1 MKETK
6 RENDFHFCRCR
17 NGSKSFFLL
26 ESFYFLCTQQAD
38 KYRGDWEWI
47 LLFAFFFL
55 FCTYSLSR
63 GEEKWMIGR
72 KGDRWRE
79 SYSHAYRGYPVRVKV
94 RKIYD
99 KYGMFSILIY
109 RVAKRL
115 CTVMHSSC
123 VCLGWTG
130 GKKLWFIAKREKTD
144 CFYPHDVNSCE

>member
-1 MKETK
+1 MIFISADVGTEG
-6 RENDFHFCRCR
+6 NHF
-17 NGSKSFFLL
+17 FFQKVFISYVHSRRTNTGVIGN
-26 ESFYFLCTQQAD
+26 EFFYSL
-38 KYRGDWEWI
+38 
-47 LLFAFFFL
+47 FFFL

-99 KYGMFSILIY
+99 KYGMFFILIY
-109 RVAKRL
+109 GVAKRL

-130 GKKLWFIAKREKTD
+130 GKKVLIYRERRKNRLFFI
-144 CFYPHDVNSCE
+144 HMM

>member
-1 MKETK
+1 MIGNE
-6 RENDFHFCRCR
+6 
-17 NGSKSFFLL
+17 FFYSL
-26 ESFYFLCTQQAD
+26 
-38 KYRGDWEWI
+38 
-47 LLFAFFFL
+47 FFFL

-109 RVAKRL
+109 GVVKRL

-130 GKKLWFIAKREKTD
+130 GKKLLFIAKREKTD

>member
-1 MKETK
+1 M
-6 RENDFHFCRCR
+6 N
-17 NGSKSFFLL
+17 SFIRFF
-26 ESFYFLCTQQAD
+26 SFYFARIRCQEG
-38 KYRGDWEWI
+38 K
-47 LLFAFFFL
+47 
-55 FCTYSLSR
+55 
-63 GEEKWMIGR
+63 KWMIGR

-109 RVAKRL
+109 RMAKRL

-130 GKKLWFIAKREKTD
+130 GKSFGLSGKKKEQIIFV
-144 CFYPHDVNSCE
+144 HMM

>member
-1 MKETK
+1 LHVFVVK
-6 RENDFHFCRCR
+6 R
-17 NGSKSFFLL
+17 GK
-26 ESFYFLCTQQAD
+26 
-38 KYRGDWEWI
+38 
-47 LLFAFFFL
+47 
-55 FCTYSLSR
+55 
-63 GEEKWMIGR
+63 KWMIGR

-109 RVAKRL
+109 RMAKRL

-130 GKKLWFIAKREKTD
+130 GKKFWFIGEKERTD
-144 CFYPHDVNSCE
+144 YFCPHDVNSCE

>member
-17 NGSKSFFLL
+17 NGRKSFFLL

-47 LLFAFFFL
+47 LLFAFF
-55 FCTYSLSR
+55 LSILHVFVVKR
-63 GEEKWMIGR
+63 GR
-72 KGDRWRE
+72 KMDDWKKGGQMERKLFTCI
-79 SYSHAYRGYPVRVKV
+79 SGVSVRVKV

-109 RVAKRL
+109 RMAKRL